1 MPVIKIVI
9 ILVSSLTLCL
19 RTAIKTLHTVSFN
32 TIKSIQ
38 RCICKSWFNKMSI
51 WHYHLK
57 WSDRLNRKSWKHLSS
72 IIQRVTSKI
81 ATTTAPAKFHSPY
94 STSSRVLYYLN
105 STFGLNYPIN
115 CTLTEALWVKKS
127 TVCWSSGKC
136 FGYSGFSETSRFTPF
151 PFCIS
156 LSLYKLLLVAP
167 PHTLSLNIILFSSFH
182 SLWFSDLTWMIYIDK
197 EE

>member
-1 MPVIKIVI
+1 MRTPVVLKGYASHKNCNNTCVLI
-9 ILVSSLTLCL
+9 TLCL

-57 WSDRLNRKSWKHLSS
+57 WSDRLNRKCWKHLSS

-151 PFCIS
+151 PFAS
-156 LSLYKLLLVAP
+156 LFLYINFYWSLHPTHSAWILYFSL
-167 PHTLSLNIILFSSFH
+167 HFILSD
-182 SLWFSDLTWMIYIDK
+182 SLI
-197 EE
+197 